1 MSSPRSEVDE
11 EEVQLTNQLT
21 EIREVRRKQ
30 GRRLTQTG
38 EEGGGAWRG
47 DMLEAG
53 SRQCFKEEAAIGC
66 VECSVRWVTVS
77 SFASS
82 KSGSH
87 FISVVLA

>member
-1 MSSPRSEVDE
+1 MSVDE

-30 GRRLTQTG
+30 GRRLTQMG
-38 EEGGGAWRG
+38 EEGGGRRG
-47 DMLEAG
+47 DTLEAG
-53 SRQCFKEEAAIGC
+53 SRQCFTEEALIGC

-87 FISVVLA
+87 FMSVVLA

>member
-38 EEGGGAWRG
+38 EEGGGPGEEICWKRVADSALKR
-47 DMLEAG
+47 
-53 SRQCFKEEAAIGC
+53 RQPSA
-66 VECSVRWVTVS
+66 
-77 SFASS
+77 
-82 KSGSH
+82 
-87 FISVVLA
+87 VLSAL

>member
-1 MSSPRSEVDE
+1 MSVD

-30 GRRLTQTG
+30 GRRLTQMG
-38 EEGGGAWRG
+38 EEGAGPPPTTPGRG

-53 SRQCFKEEAAIGC
+53 SRQCFKEEALIGC

-77 SFASS
+77 SFASG